1 MKDGLKIAF
10 ISGGLQ
16 FGGSTTFLLNLASG
30 IRSLGVSCAAFSFGR
45 VNPFA
50 SEFASLGVPVHTS
63 DDTRLIFED
72 RLADIYAK
80 VSRFNPAAV
89 LANIGGDAYEFLRY
103 VPRNVTRIG
112 MVHDTAMAPQRL
124 IPLYKDVLSGVA
136 VVNTHL
142 AEEVKSV
149 AVDVPCR
156 YVAHG
161 IPIPSE
167 SHVRSPN
174 PNGPLKIIYFGR
186 LEEGKGIRVFP
197 AIIDQLHERQIP
209 FRWTFHGTG
218 AGEEFLRTRLSA
230 EIASGEVAMSSPVA
244 RDELFSI
251 VRQHD
256 IFIMASDVEGGPL
269 TLLEAMALGLVPVC
283 NDIPCLVQE
292 VIHPDNG
299 FCIPREPER
308 YADSL
313 AILHR
318 NRTRLEQMSNAA
330 RKIISAAYSTQ
341 AMARRYLDFIKSL
354 TPEPAPASWPARIKP
369 KPIRG
374 SAFLRISQGNSVTR
388 QVRRLLKG
396 RKRST

>member
-1 MKDGLKIAF
+1 MKDGVKIALV
-10 ISGGLQ
+10 SGGLQ

-30 IRSLGVSCAAFSFGR
+30 MRSLGVSCAAFSFRR
-45 VNPFA
+45 VNPFS
-50 SEFASLGVPVHTS
+50 SEFAALGVPVHTS
-63 DDTRLIFED
+63 DEDRLIFED
-72 RLADIYAK
+72 RLADIYVE

-89 LANIGGDAYEFLRY
+89 IANIGDDAYEFLRY
-103 VPRNVTRIG
+103 VPRSVARIG
-112 MVHDTAMAPQRL
+112 MVHDTAMGPQRL
-124 IPLYKDVLSGVA
+124 VPLYKDVLSGVA

-142 AEEVKSV
+142 ADQVKNV
-149 AVDVPCR
+149 APEVPCR
-156 YVAHG
+156 YLAHG

-167 SHVRSPN
+167 SLVRGPN

-186 LEEGKGIRVFP
+186 LEEGKGTRIFP
-197 AIIDQLHERQIP
+197 AIIDQLRERQIP

-218 AGEEFLRTRLSA
+218 ADEGFLRTRLSA

-256 IFIMASDVEGGPL
+256 VFMMASEIEGGPL

-299 FCIPREPER
+299 FCIPREAR
-308 YADSL
+308 QYADSL

-318 NRTRLEQMSNAA
+318 NRTKLEQMSIAA
-330 RKIISAAYSTQ
+330 RKIISAGYSTQ
-341 AMARRYLDFIKSL
+341 AMAGRYLDFVKSL
-354 TPEPAPASWPARIKP
+354 TSEATPTSWPARIKL

-374 SAFLRISQGNSVTR
+374 FPLMRLSQGNSVAR
-388 QVRRLLKG
+388 QVRRLLKA
-396 RKRST
+396 RKR